1 MRGMAKITNV
11 VATVRER
18 LNPALEIGGIVITQ
32 FDRRKTLNRS
42 VREIVNDSFHEK
54 VFKTVIRD
62 NVALAEAPINGKT
75 IFEYNPKSNGAS
87 DYMSLAKEVL
97 NLK

>member
-1 MRGMAKITNV
+1 MGGMAKLMNII
-11 VATVRER
+11 RIFQER
-18 LNPALEIGGIVITQ
+18 LTPTQKVGGIVIPL

-54 VFKTVIRD
+54 VFKTIIRD

-87 DYMSLAKEVL
+87 DYMSLANEVL

>member
-1 MRGMAKITNV
+1 MAKLMDIIRIV
-11 VATVRER
+11 QER
-18 LNPALEIGGIVITQ
+18 LNSNLKVGGITQ

-87 DYMSLAKEVL
+87 DYMSLAKEEV

>member
-1 MRGMAKITNV
+1 MAKLMDIIRIV
-11 VATVRER
+11 QKAAQ
-18 LNPALEIGGIVITQ
+18 LNLKVGGIVITV
-32 FDRRKTLNRS
+32 RSYKTLVSS
-42 VREIVNDSFHEK
+42 VRKSSMTVFNEG
-54 VFKTVIRD
+54 FKTVIRD

-87 DYMSLAKEVL
+87 DYMSLAKKVL

>member
-1 MRGMAKITNV
+1 MT
-11 VATVRER
+11 
-18 LNPALEIGGIVITQ
+18 
-32 FDRRKTLNRS
+32 
-42 VREIVNDSFHEK
+42 EK